1 MEGVNWV
8 KKKIVAIT
16 SNAPILKLKS
26 FHRRANKPSINI
38 YQNEKRTQP

>member
-16 SNAPILKLKS
+16 SNTHILKLNV
-26 FHRRANKPSINI
+26 FP
-38 YQNEKRTQP
+38 